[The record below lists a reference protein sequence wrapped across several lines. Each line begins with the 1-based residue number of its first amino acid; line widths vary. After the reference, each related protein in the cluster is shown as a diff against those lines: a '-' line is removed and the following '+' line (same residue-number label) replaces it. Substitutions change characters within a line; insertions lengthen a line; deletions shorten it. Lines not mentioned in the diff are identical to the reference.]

1 VRAEDLVPF
10 PDLLKGDQPSAF
22 SPKTFNMIM
31 RLLREKRIPPPVAAF
46 LHAFPEIQQR
56 LIADGRK

>member
-1 VRAEDLVPF
+1 VPF
-10 PDLLKGDQPSAF
+10 PDLLKGEQPSAF

-31 RLLREKRIPPPVAAF
+31 RLMKEKRIPPPVEAF
-46 LHAFPEIQQR
+46 LHQFPEIQQR